1 MNLKEGNNMTL
12 SANAQFFIERRNW
25 LSFKERTLVDNV
37 FIELFDEAMRAG
49 IPVAKDD
56 RAAELEAAIIRF
68 IIESRE
74 KA

>member
-1 MNLKEGNNMTL
+1 MEKREE
-12 SANAQFFIERRNW
+12 I
-25 LSFKERTLVDNV
+25 SFKERTLVDNIMV
-37 FIELFDEAMRAG
+37 ELFDEAMRAG
-49 IPVAKDD
+49 IPAAKDD

>member
-1 MNLKEGNNMTL
+1 MTL

>member
-1 MNLKEGNNMTL
+1 MTI
-12 SANAQFFIERRNW
+12 SADARWYKRDK
-25 LSFKERTLVDNV
+25 LTFKERTLVDNIMV
-37 FIELFDEAMRAG
+37 ELFDEAMRAG

-56 RAAELEAAIIRF
+56 RAAELEAALIRF